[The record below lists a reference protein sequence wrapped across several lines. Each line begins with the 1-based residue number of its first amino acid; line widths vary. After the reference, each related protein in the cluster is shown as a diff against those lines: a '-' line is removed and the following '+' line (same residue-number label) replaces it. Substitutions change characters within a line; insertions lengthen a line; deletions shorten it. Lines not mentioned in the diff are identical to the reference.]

1 MRANI
6 LLSIL
11 LAAALCLKVN
21 AHPEYQGYIPN
32 GAIVPNPCNRSTIWP
47 GVGHQA
53 VYGAG
58 ARNPFGL
65 DFAANDHVSPFYV
78 NCHYCLRFITT

>member
-1 MRANI
+1 MQMSSI
-6 LLSIL
+6 LSLLLSVL
-11 LAAALCLKVN
+11 LTALSLKAN
-21 AHPEYQGYIPN
+21 AYQMYQGYIPN
-32 GAIVPNPCNRSTIWP
+32 GDKVPNPCNRSTTWP

-65 DFAANDHVSPFYV
+65 DFAANNRVS
-78 NCHYCLRFITT
+78 R